1 MHIGIDTGGTF
12 TDLVCAENGSVRAV
26 LKVPSTPHD
35 PSKAVLAGLRK
46 LLESTLIDPA
56 TVARIVHGTTVATN
70 AVLERKGARTG
81 VITTHGFRD
90 VLEIGRQIRTAVYDL
105 QLQAETPVFLA
116 PGSRRV
122 EVLERVSADGSILVE
137 LDESSVLQCLRTL
150 VEQGVQAVAVSLLF
164 AFLNPAHER
173 RIRALAEQHYPDL
186 VVSLSSEVDPAFREY
201 ERTVVTAFDA
211 YTKPVLSRYLQR
223 IQGEFVSLGLQCPFQ
238 VMQSRGG
245 IADARIA
252 MERPVRLFLSGP
264 AAGVIGG
271 AATGQATGH
280 PDLLTVDVGGTSCD
294 IALIAG
300 NKPLVRPV
308 GLIDGYP
315 VRVPMVD
322 VNAIGAG
329 GGSIA
334 WLDEAK
340 GLRVGPQS
348 AGANP
353 GPACYGLGSTVATVT
368 DASLVLG
375 LLNPDNFAGG
385 SMRLDIE
392 LARAAIAETVAAPLG
407 LSVEQAA
414 LGIHRV
420 VNAQMAEGM
429 RLVSIKQGYDPR
441 QFALVALGGA
451 GPVHAVA
458 LAEELHLERIIIP
471 RYPGVLSAAGLLA
484 APIEHE
490 AAVGYPCDLADVELS
505 ELSAQLES
513 LNQQCAA
520 LMARESTEDNAITRS
535 YRADICYVGQSHYL
549 EVELDLGAPDTVAA
563 VYKEFL
569 RNHDRV
575 FGYSTDAP
583 ARIVNLRVL
592 QRSEVPVGAADD
604 AALTSSASA
613 TPSLTITP
621 AQYRDVIFD
630 DPQQAQH
637 CPIYDRALFSYAQQV
652 HGPAIIEQADTTVV
666 LPKGWCAAVAADNN
680 LVVQRTVTAESGA
693 CKTQ

>member
-1 MHIGIDTGGTF
+1 MAPR
-12 TDLVCAENGSVRAV
+12 L
-26 LKVPSTPHD
+26 P
-35 PSKAVLAGLRK
+35 
-46 LLESTLIDPA
+46 
-56 TVARIVHGTTVATN
+56 TN

-353 GPACYGLGSTVATVT
+353 GP
-368 DASLVLG
+368 
-375 LLNPDNFAGG
+375 
-385 SMRLDIE
+385 
-392 LARAAIAETVAAPLG
+392 
-407 LSVEQAA
+407 
-414 LGIHRV
+414 
-420 VNAQMAEGM
+420 
-429 RLVSIKQGYDPR
+429 
-441 QFALVALGGA
+441 
-451 GPVHAVA
+451 
-458 LAEELHLERIIIP
+458 
-471 RYPGVLSAAGLLA
+471 
-484 APIEHE
+484 
-490 AAVGYPCDLADVELS
+490 
-505 ELSAQLES
+505 
-513 LNQQCAA
+513 
-520 LMARESTEDNAITRS
+520 
-535 YRADICYVGQSHYL
+535 
-549 EVELDLGAPDTVAA
+549 
-563 VYKEFL
+563 
-569 RNHDRV
+569 
-575 FGYSTDAP
+575 
-583 ARIVNLRVL
+583 RVL
-592 QRSEVPVGAADD
+592 RLG
-604 AALTSSASA
+604 
-613 TPSLTITP
+613 
-621 AQYRDVIFD
+621 
-630 DPQQAQH
+630 
-637 CPIYDRALFSYAQQV
+637 
-652 HGPAIIEQADTTVV
+652 
-666 LPKGWCAAVAADNN
+666 
-680 LVVQRTVTAESGA
+680 
-693 CKTQ
+693 